1 MSEETAP
8 IGGEHSSALQVLSAN
23 LKSSRT
29 DTIIDI
35 RSVLLEIT
43 FYESLARP
51 TSQDIL
57 LSLIVRGYSKTLMY
71 RVEKK

>member
-43 FYESLARP
+43 FMKVLLDL
-51 TSQDIL
+51 TLQDIL
-57 LSLIVRGYSKTLMY
+57 LSLT
-71 RVEKK
+71 

>member
-51 TSQDIL
+51 YITGYL
-57 LSLIVRGYSKTLMY
+57 TLIDSERIFENFDVQGG
-71 RVEKK
+71 